1 MCKLKIAAVG
11 LLALTPLSALFGGN
25 KIDKGLVLQGGTING
40 CTV

>member
-25 KIDKGLVLQGGTING
+25 KFYKDLVLQGGTING